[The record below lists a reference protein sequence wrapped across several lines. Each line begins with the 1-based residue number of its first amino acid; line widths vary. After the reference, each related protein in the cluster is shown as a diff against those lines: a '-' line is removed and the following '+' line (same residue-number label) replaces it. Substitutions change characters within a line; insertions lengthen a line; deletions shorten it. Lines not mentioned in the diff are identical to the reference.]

1 MGIGAYPTINLADA
15 RRVLEEFKELI
26 AQNIDSAIEHKV

>member
-1 MGIGAYPTINLADA
+1 LADA